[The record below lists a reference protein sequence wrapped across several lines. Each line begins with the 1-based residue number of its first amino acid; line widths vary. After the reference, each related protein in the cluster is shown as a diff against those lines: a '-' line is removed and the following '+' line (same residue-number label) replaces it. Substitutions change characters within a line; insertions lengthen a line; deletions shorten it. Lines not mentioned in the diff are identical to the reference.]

1 MEFITIKG
9 GLKLT
14 GEIQISGSK
23 NSVLPIL
30 ACSLLTDKEIRLSNI
45 PRLVDVKSMS
55 TLIKS
60 LGVKLKVKNKNFIL
74 NTNKITST
82 KAHYNLVRQMRASF
96 LVLGPLLAREGY
108 AEVSLP
114 GGCAIGSRPV
124 NFHLYAMKKLGANI
138 DISNGYVIAKT
149 KKNGLIGG
157 KINFSQIS
165 VGATENAIMA
175 AVLAKGETL
184 INNAA
189 CEPEIIDLCNC
200 LVSMGAI
207 IEGIGTNKIFIQG
220 VTNFKSNDHEVIPD
234 RIEACTYIIAAAVTN
249 SKLTIKKLN
258 LEHIKKFLEVM
269 NDMGLNFFAEKNSL
283 LIKRSNQL
291 KAINIK
297 TEVFPGF
304 PTDLQ
309 AQLMTLACLA
319 EGTSIIEE
327 SIFENRFMHVPEL
340 NRLGANIQISGR
352 KAIIEGNKKLVGA
365 EVMATDLRASVSLI
379 LGALAAGGNTRI
391 NRIYHL
397 DRGYED
403 IEKKLS
409 NCGASITRGN

>member
-45 PRLVDVKSMS
+45 PRLVDVKSMA

-60 LGVKLKVKNKNFIL
+60 LGVNLKVKNKNFIL

-138 DISNGYVIAKT
+138 DISNGYVIATT

-269 NDMGLNFFAEKNSL
+269 NDMGLNFLAEKNSL

-304 PTDLQ
+304 PT
-309 AQLMTLACLA
+309 
-319 EGTSIIEE
+319 
-327 SIFENRFMHVPEL
+327 V
-340 NRLGANIQISGR
+340 
-352 KAIIEGNKKLVGA
+352 
-365 EVMATDLRASVSLI
+365 
-379 LGALAAGGNTRI
+379 
-391 NRIYHL
+391 
-397 DRGYED
+397 
-403 IEKKLS
+403 KLS
-409 NCGASITRGN
+409 ALICDFLLPSMISNC